1 MRIPLLGFELRL
13 FRTLQPVST
22 VELEMNKN
30 NKSKNKLMSK
40 ISSRQIKLTDEDKK
54 VDSVILG
61 GNNEIKSDTD
71 NLGRWV
77 AVVNKIYPTSPAE
90 RAGLRVGG
98 ESVSSTVCELVCVCI
113 CYCVCVC
120 MCVSVWVNV
129 FVCVRVCVFVCVV
142 ERVRMKV
149 LVCVCVRVNE

>member
-1 MRIPLLGFELRL
+1 MEDIDLGSSRDCVRIPLLGFELRL

-22 VELEMNKN
+22 VELEMNKS

-54 VDSVILG
+54 VDSVILS

-98 ESVSSTVCELVCVCI
+98 ESVSSTLCVNSVCVCI
-113 CYCVCVC
+113 CYCVCV
-120 MCVSVWVNV
+120 
-129 FVCVRVCVFVCVV
+129 FVCV
-142 ERVRMKV
+142 
-149 LVCVCVRVNE
+149 LVCG